1 MDASH
6 VVGTPDAVRDQL
18 HDARGAHRAN
28 ELMLTTVVHGHAE
41 RRRSYALVAD
51 AMQLTPT
58 RIDVL
63 TA

>member
-1 MDASH
+1 MGWTASH
-6 VVGTPDAVRDQL
+6 VVGTPVAVRDQL
-18 HDARGAHRAN
+18 HELAARTGAN

-58 RIDVL
+58 RV
-63 TA
+63 AS